1 LKQIFTSFDEEY
13 SRYGAALISSLF
25 KNTSSDFEIIVLDI
39 GITNTTKRQ
48 FGQWSHKKSRVLRFI
63 PITNESYLNFKD
75 DDLSFPND
83 IHYYPRILAPFFAR
97 KGSEKILYID
107 SDTICLQDLSAIFNI
122 ELGDNTVGA
131 VQDPYLPT
139 FYGGISNYSAL
150 GFSKDTPYFN
160 SGVLIIDVEKWVE
173 NEITQKVLS
182 TSYLYQEHVSCGD
195 QYALNIELMNSWTQ
209 LPNQW
214 NELDVA
220 DGFNT
225 VLRHFAGPRKPLC
238 SYSTSKNRN
247 LFFLYLK
254 DTPFYNYWITWT
266 RTRLFLR
273 KISILL
279 HRIFKIKKNI
289 LA

>member
-1 LKQIFTSFDEEY
+1 
-13 SRYGAALISSLF
+13 
-25 KNTSSDFEIIVLDI
+25 
-39 GITNTTKRQ
+39 
-48 FGQWSHKKSRVLRFI
+48 
-63 PITNESYLNFKD
+63 
-75 DDLSFPND
+75 
-83 IHYYPRILAPFFAR
+83 
-97 KGSEKILYID
+97 
-107 SDTICLQDLSAIFNI
+107 
-122 ELGDNTVGA
+122 
-131 VQDPYLPT
+131 
-139 FYGGISNYSAL
+139 
-150 GFSKDTPYFN
+150 
-160 SGVLIIDVEKWVE
+160 
-173 NEITQKVLS
+173 
-182 TSYLYQEHVSCGD
+182 
-195 QYALNIELMNSWTQ
+195 MNSWTQ

-266 RTRLFLR
+266 RTRLFSR

-279 HRIFKIKKNI
+279 HRIFKIKKNS